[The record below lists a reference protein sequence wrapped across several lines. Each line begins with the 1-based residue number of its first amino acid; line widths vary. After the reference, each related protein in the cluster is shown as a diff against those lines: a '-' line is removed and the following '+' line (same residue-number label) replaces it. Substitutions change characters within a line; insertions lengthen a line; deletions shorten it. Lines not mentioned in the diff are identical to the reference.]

1 MTRPFPRLTST
12 IYGGHLPRD
21 GDAAAC
27 TAASMS
33 AFTERREAALQLQK
47 DVQQVF
53 RGSAGG
59 AAAMS
64 THAQVALCGAFS
76 DVVGLHGYSWQ

>member
-1 MTRPFPRLTST
+1 
-12 IYGGHLPRD
+12 
-21 GDAAAC
+21 
-27 TAASMS
+27 MS
-33 AFTERREAALQLQK
+33 AFTERREAALQLEK

-53 RGSAGG
+53 RGSAGA

-64 THAQVALCGAFS
+64 THAQMALCGAFS